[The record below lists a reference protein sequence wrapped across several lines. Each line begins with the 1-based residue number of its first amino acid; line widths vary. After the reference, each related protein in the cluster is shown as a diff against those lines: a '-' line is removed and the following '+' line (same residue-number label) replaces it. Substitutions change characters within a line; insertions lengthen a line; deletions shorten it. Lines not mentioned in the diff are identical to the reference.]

1 MVGMLST
8 HWNRPYVAPERD
20 LRNLDILA
28 RQAADLLERKRN
40 EEALREADRRK
51 DEFLATLAH
60 ELRNPLA
67 PIRNSLTVMRMTDSP
82 ELVRDMLERQVHH
95 LIRLVDD
102 LLDVSRITRG
112 TMTLRR
118 EPIELDAVVRHAM
131 ETIRPLAE
139 ALGHEVTVD
148 LPKVTVWLNADP
160 VRMAQVFNNL
170 LNNACKYTGPKGH
183 ILLSAERQGH
193 EVLVRVRDTGIGIP
207 RDRLSSIFDMFSQ
220 VDRSLEKT
228 QGGLGIGLTLVRS
241 LVEMHGGSV
250 TAHSDGPG
258 KGSEFTIRLP
268 RIEAHAQPDA
278 LPGQST
284 AAPRHVLVVE
294 DNPDARD
301 TLRML
306 LELGGHRVET
316 AADGAAALEKAL
328 ALQPELALID
338 VGLPTVDGYEVAR
351 RIRASH
357 GIRRP
362 YLIALTGYGSPE
374 DRARAVE
381 AGFDRHVVKP
391 VDPETLSEIMAMP
404 VSQRED

>member
-1 MVGMLST
+1 VNAVKYTPRGGAIRVGVKREGEDAVLV
-8 HWNRPYVAPERD
+8 VADNGAGIEPELAPRVFDLFVQGRRD
-20 LRNLDILA
+20 L
-28 RQAADLLERKRN
+28 
-40 EEALREADRRK
+40 
-51 DEFLATLAH
+51 
-60 ELRNPLA
+60 
-67 PIRNSLTVMRMTDSP
+67 
-82 ELVRDMLERQVHH
+82 
-95 LIRLVDD
+95 
-102 LLDVSRITRG
+102 
-112 TMTLRR
+112 
-118 EPIELDAVVRHAM
+118 
-131 ETIRPLAE
+131 
-139 ALGHEVTVD
+139 
-148 LPKVTVWLNADP
+148 
-160 VRMAQVFNNL
+160 
-170 LNNACKYTGPKGH
+170 
-183 ILLSAERQGH
+183 
-193 EVLVRVRDTGIGIP
+193 
-207 RDRLSSIFDMFSQ
+207 
-220 VDRSLEKT
+220 DRSE
-228 QGGLGIGLTLVRS
+228 GGLGIGLTLVRR
-241 LVEMHGGSV
+241 LAELHGGSA
-250 TAHSDGPG
+250 TMHSDGPG